1 VFGDPPTPG
10 STSGLK
16 VWNASGELVFDALQ
30 KYMRVVGMLVTTS
43 LGQTLTTPTG
53 RTCASVTVG
62 GFYTDVQNAGPGSY
76 VYYAIRFGGKVIT
89 NAIQVNGVCM
99 QYEIT
104 GSPGVEIPASN
115 SLTLAIDVTDY

>member
-1 VFGDPPTPG
+1 
-10 STSGLK
+10 
-16 VWNASGELVFDALQ
+16 
-30 KYMRVVGMLVTTS
+30 M
-43 LGQTLTTPTG
+43 
-53 RTCASVTVG
+53 TVG